1 MLPGVEESVKFFLS
15 VGSISESV
23 LKPFEDP
30 GHKTLRLSRKRHC
43 WVIFGEWKKWKVWG
57 L

>member
-1 MLPGVEESVKFFLS
+1 MFPGVEESVESFLS

-30 GHKTLRLSRKRHC
+30 DHKTL
-43 WVIFGEWKKWKVWG
+43 
-57 L
+57 